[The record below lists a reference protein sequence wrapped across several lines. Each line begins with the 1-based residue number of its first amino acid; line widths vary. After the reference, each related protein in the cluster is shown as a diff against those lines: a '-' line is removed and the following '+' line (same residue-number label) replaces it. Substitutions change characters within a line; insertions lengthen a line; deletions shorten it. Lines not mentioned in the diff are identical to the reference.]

1 MCGIF
6 GVVAAGGG
14 LGEQDIAASGHSLRH
29 RGPDDAGLWLS
40 PDGRA
45 ALGHRR
51 LSIIDLSAASHQ
63 PMASPCGRFVI
74 VFNGEIYN
82 FAELRANLVRDG
94 VAFTSAGDTEVVLAG
109 YMRWGERCLERLNGM
124 FAFAILDR
132 GGPDTAASLFFARD
146 RAGEKPFYYRHA
158 DGRFA
163 FASELKGLEH
173 PGRIDHQGLNHYLAL
188 GYVPGDLCLFEGVR
202 KLSPAHCGRFFL
214 QSGALSIRRFWAL
227 PENLPRASDDGEAL
241 ADEAARLIEDS
252 VRLRLVADVPVGVLL
267 SGGLDSSLVVAAAAR
282 VAGQSVETF
291 TITVPGSPLDEARH
305 AEIVA
310 RHFGTRHNVLPM
322 AEAGLGLL
330 DGLAPLVDEPIADS
344 SILPAWMVFGLA
356 RRKVTVALGGDGGDE
371 LFGGYGDYT
380 ASLRDWRRL
389 GWIPPAGLR
398 AAAAAAALLP
408 AGVRGRNRVAS
419 LRGGALQQM
428 IWGRPYFDRHLRTRL
443 LDRET
448 LELLQDDLDA
458 PEGFLLALFRQGRDP
473 IDCMTRTHF
482 GSILPD
488 DFLVKVDRAS
498 MAHSLEVR
506 APFLDHRLIEFAF
519 GRVPSEWKVHGGESR
534 RLQRMLARRWLP
546 AGLDIDRKQGFSIP
560 MDQWLRSEGEEGLRR
575 RLADLPDCIEKAE
588 VDRLI
593 IGHLRGRT
601 NGARLFALIMLAVA
615 YGNSR
620 RRT

>member
-6 GVVAAGGG
+6 GVVAPCGG
-14 LGEQDIAASGHSLRH
+14 LGEQDIAAAGHLLRH
-29 RGPDDAGLWLS
+29 RGPDDSGLWLS

-51 LSIIDLSAASHQ
+51 LSILDLSAASHQ
-63 PMASPCGRFVI
+63 PMPSPCGRYVI

-82 FAELRANLVRDG
+82 FAELRTNLIRDG
-94 VAFTSAGDTEVVLAG
+94 VAFTSAGDTEVVLAA
-109 YMRWGERCLERLNGM
+109 YLRWGERCLERLNGM

-132 GGPDTAASLFFARD
+132 GDPDTTASLFFARD

-163 FASELKGLEH
+163 FASELKGLDH
-173 PGRIDHQGLNHYLAL
+173 PGRIDLQGLNYYLAL
-188 GYVPGDLCLFEGVR
+188 GYVPGDLCLFDGVR
-202 KLSPAHCGRFFL
+202 KLPSAHCGRLML
-214 QSGALSIRRFWAL
+214 QSGQLSIRRYWAL
-227 PENLPRASDDGEAL
+227 PENHPVTGTDGEVL

-267 SGGLDSSLVVAAAAR
+267 SGGLDSSLVAAAAAR
-282 VAGQSVETF
+282 VAGQPVETF

-305 AEIVA
+305 AEVVA

-322 AEAGLGLL
+322 AETGLGHL
-330 DGLAPLVDEPIADS
+330 DGLAPFVDEPIADS

-356 RRKVTVALGGDGGDE
+356 RKKVTVALGGDGGDE

-380 ASLRDWRRL
+380 ASLRDWQRL
-389 GWIPPAGLR
+389 GWIPRVGLKAT
-398 AAAAAAALLP
+398 AAAASLLP

-419 LRGGALQQM
+419 LRGGPLQQM
-428 IWGRPYFDRHLRTRL
+428 IWGSPYFDRCLRTRL

-448 LELLQDDLDA
+448 RELLRDDLDA
-458 PEGFLLALFRQGRDP
+458 PEGFLLTLFQQGRDP

-519 GRVPSEWKVHGGESR
+519 GRVPSEWKVRDGESR

-546 AGLDIDRKQGFSIP
+546 SELDIDRKQGFSIP
-560 MDQWLRSEGEEGLRR
+560 MDQWLRSEGEDGLRQ
-575 RLADLPDCIEKAE
+575 RLAGLPDCIERGE

-593 IGHLRGRT
+593 IGHFRGRT
-601 NGARLFALIMLAVA
+601 NGARLFALIMLAIA
-615 YGNSR
+615 YRNSR
-620 RRT
+620 K